1 MVAKET
7 AWWWEMNF
15 FWRDFFFGLK
25 WGSIILTY
33 LQRQAGR
40 VPSETF
46 ICPLTV
52 RNFVAT
58 PD

>member
-1 MVAKET
+1 
-7 AWWWEMNF
+7 MNF